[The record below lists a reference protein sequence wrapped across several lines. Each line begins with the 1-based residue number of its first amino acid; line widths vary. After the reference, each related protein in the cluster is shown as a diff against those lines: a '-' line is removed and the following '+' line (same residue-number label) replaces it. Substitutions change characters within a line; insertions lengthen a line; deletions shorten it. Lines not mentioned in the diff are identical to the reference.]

1 VQSQPSRWLPA
12 ALLILAAALPL
23 VVTGNFGRDVL
34 GLMAAYAL
42 AAIGLNLLVGIA
54 GQISLGHGA
63 FMLIGGYTTAIL
75 TVKLE
80 LPWIVGVIAAALV
93 TVVIGVLLGLPALRL
108 RGHFLALAT
117 LSFGSAI
124 PQLALKWEDVTGG
137 AFGLKPPKF
146 VGDDVGYWVILIV
159 LAVGTWLAYNIVQ
172 SRPGRALLALRETEV
187 AAQAMG
193 VNLATSKTGIFAL
206 SAAYAGVAGALATH
220 LSGYISPSSFNLL
233 VSFQLL
239 ASIVVGGLGSL
250 PGAIVGAALVTWL
263 PFAASRTQGLAS
275 VVEGGAIILIVLFL
289 PAGLSSAS
297 RFWRRYVPPPRAEAS
312 KAPATAAH
320 LNHVV
325 SGDGAAAATATHTR
339 SRTLLAVRGLS
350 VDFGGVHALQEVD
363 FTVNRGAIHGLIG
376 PNGAGKTT
384 ALNCISR
391 LIDPSHGSIHF
402 AGHDLLK
409 VSPSAVAELG
419 ISRTFQ
425 NVELCKGLSALD
437 NVMLGLYHVIRA
449 PAAAYALRLPVAR
462 RAEERAR
469 RRALD
474 LLDLLGSRGVA
485 GTRVHA
491 LSFGTQKRVEL
502 ARALACQ
509 GQVLIL
515 DEPAAGLDT
524 SERVA
529 LLDLIRRVR
538 DEGVTILLVEHDMRL
553 VMSLCDRVTVLDFGR
568 VIADGVPEEVQRNP
582 AVVAAYLGEEER
594 QGSELVGA

>member
-1 VQSQPSRWLPA
+1 
-12 ALLILAAALPL
+12 
-23 VVTGNFGRDVL
+23 VVTGNFGRNVL

-42 AAIGLNLLVGIA
+42 AAVGLNLLVGIA

-63 FMLIGGYTTAIL
+63 FMLIGGYTSAIL

-80 LPWIVGVIAAALV
+80 LEPVVGVIASAVV
-93 TVVIGVLLGLPALRL
+93 TGVIGLLLGLPALRL
-108 RGHFLALAT
+108 HGHFLALAT
-117 LSFGSAI
+117 LSFGTAI

-137 AFGLKPPKF
+137 AFGLHPPKF
-146 VGDDVGYWVILIV
+146 PSDDAAYWVILAV
-159 LAVGTWLAYNIVQ
+159 LAIGTWLAYNIVQ

-193 VNLATSKTGIFAL
+193 VNLAVSKTGIFAL

-220 LSGYISPSSFNLL
+220 LSGYISPLSISPL

-250 PGAIVGAALVTWL
+250 PGAIIGGALVEWL
-263 PFAASRTQGLAS
+263 PFAASRTPGLAS

-297 RFWRRYVPPPRAEAS
+297 RFWRRFLPTRATRVAS
-312 KAPATAAH
+312 APAPAAPQLNNTVMTATT
-320 LNHVV
+320 
-325 SGDGAAAATATHTR
+325 SSTTPGAA
-339 SRTLLAVRGLS
+339 LLEVRGLS

-363 FTVNRGAIHGLIG
+363 FTVNSGSIHGLIG

-391 LIDPSHGSIHF
+391 LIDPSHGRIAF
-402 AGHDLLK
+402 AGRELLQ
-409 VSPSAVAELG
+409 VSPSAVAGLG

-425 NVELCKGLSALD
+425 NVELCKGLPALD

-449 PAAAYALRLPVAR
+449 PAVTYALRLPVAR
-462 RAEERAR
+462 RAEDQAR

-474 LLDLLGSRGVA
+474 LLDLLECREVA
-485 GTRVHA
+485 ATRVNA
-491 LSFGTQKRVEL
+491 LSFGTQKRIEL
-502 ARALACQ
+502 ARALACE
-509 GQVLIL
+509 GKLLIL
-515 DEPAAGLDT
+515 DEPAAGLDST
-524 SERVA
+524 ERAA
-529 LLDLIRRVR
+529 LVDVIRRVR
-538 DEGVTILLVEHDMRL
+538 DAGVTILLVEHDMRL

-568 VIADGVPEEVQRNP
+568 VIADGAPGEVQHNP

-594 QGSELVGA
+594 RSSELVGA